1 MSWSVV
7 PLDLGNLRDRPKE
20 TITYRRGEG
29 ETVDLVCYAWL
40 LVGDDGPLLVD
51 TGPSSGEHAGGF
63 HRVRLEKSGDQAL
76 ERALAA
82 QDVDAADIG
91 TVILTHLHWDH
102 CYGLPQVPNARVLV
116 ADREIRYGVYPD
128 PNDDRRKYE
137 FSRGAPFLKEL
148 RRMEA
153 VVGEAEV
160 APGVRIIPTPGHSP
174 GHQSVLVEAETTTYL
189 LAGDF
194 LDLYENWTDRC
205 PSGGST
211 IDVEAWQR
219 SYDTV
224 EELDVAVLP
233 SHDPLVLRQAVYR

>member
-7 PLDLGNLRDRPKE
+7 PLDLGSLLDRPKE
-20 TITYRRGEG
+20 TITYQRGAG
-29 ETVDLVCYAWL
+29 ETVDLVCYGWL

-51 TGPSSGEHAGGF
+51 TGPSSGEHARDF
-63 HRVRLEKSGDQAL
+63 HRVRLEKGADQAL
-76 ERALAA
+76 DRALVA
-82 QDVDAADIG
+82 QDVDPSDVR
-91 TVILTHLHWDH
+91 TVVLTHLHWDY

-116 ADREIRYGVYPD
+116 QDREIRDGVYPD

-137 FSRGAPFLKEL
+137 FSRGAPFLNDL

-153 VVGEAEV
+153 VDGEAEV

-174 GHQSVLVEAETTTYL
+174 GHQSVLVEAERTTYL

-194 LDLYENWTDRC
+194 LDLYENWTQRC

-211 IDVEAWQR
+211 VDVHAWQH
-219 SYDTV
+219 SYDV
-224 EELDVAVLP
+224 VAELDVVVLP
-233 SHDPLVLRQAVYR
+233 SHDPLVLRQAVYQ

>member
-20 TITYRRGEG
+20 TITYQRDAGQ
-29 ETVDLVCYAWL
+29 TVDLVCYGWL

-51 TGPSSGEHAGGF
+51 TGPSTGEHAADF
-63 HRVRLEKSGDQAL
+63 HGVRLEKGADQAL

-82 QDVDAADIG
+82 QDVDAGDIR
-91 TVILTHLHWDH
+91 TVVVTHLHWDH
-102 CYGLPQVPNARVLV
+102 CHGLPQVPNARVLV
-116 ADREIRYGVYPD
+116 QDSEIRYGVYPD

-137 FSRGAPFLKEL
+137 FSRGAPFLTEL

-153 VVGEAEV
+153 VDGEAEV

-174 GHQSVLVEAETTTYL
+174 GHQSVLVEAATATYL

-194 LDLYENWTDRC
+194 LDLYENWTERC
-205 PSGGST
+205 PSGST
-211 IDVEAWQR
+211 VDVEAWQR
-219 SYDTV
+219 SYDAV
-224 EELDVAVLP
+224 SRLDVTVLP
-233 SHDPLVLRQAVYR
+233 GHDPLVSRQAVYR